1 MSDADKGRLGW
12 RGLYAFSSLTLQL
25 IRICASSPITATLV
39 GL

>member
-12 RGLYAFSSLTLQL
+12 RALYDFSYPTLQL
-25 IRICASSPITATLV
+25 IRICASSAITATLV